1 MPNKNIEVE
10 IKLSPE
16 VREMIEGE
24 LLPALAEVARLV
36 AELAQAKHRVAT
48 LIAEKGRELNAEAL
62 CAENDRLTAEVAA
75 LRVVADRDALQVIA
89 QYERAQQAEA
99 EVARIV
105 RERDALREAL
115 MDIVMI
121 PIDTNISSLQAIRLI
136 ERMVRVAR
144 DALEVQP

>member
-24 LLPALAEVARLV
+24 LLPALAEVARLA

>member
-24 LLPALAEVARLV
+24 LLPALALVARLV
-36 AELAQAKHRVAT
+36 AELTQAKHRVAT

-62 CAENDRLTAEVAA
+62 CALV
-75 LRVVADRDALQVIA
+75 LRDALQVIA

>member
-1 MPNKNIEVE
+1 MSKPLKY
-10 IKLSPE
+10 KLGGPE
-16 VREMIEGE
+16 MF
-24 LLPALAEVARLV
+24 AAEF
-36 AELAQAKHRVAT
+36 
-48 LIAEKGRELNAEAL
+48 
-62 CAENDRLTAEVAA
+62 DRLTAEVARLTA
-75 LRVVADRDALQVIA
+75 EVADLLVVADRDALQVIA